1 MSGWDLPQTIEI
13 AGKEYRINA
22 DYRDILQIIDILNDP
37 EMPEPTKLYVSANL
51 FFDDFDQLP
60 KNAYEEAIR
69 QLMLFI
75 NCGEEET
82 DTGPKP
88 KTIDWGQ
95 DRQMIISDINK
106 AAGMEVRAVPFL
118 HWWTF
123 ISYFGAIGEGRLST
137 VVAIREKKRK
147 GKKLDD
153 WEREYYQEHKK
164 EIDFAPKYTAEELA
178 EQERIKKLLGE

>member
-1 MSGWDLPQTIEI
+1 MSGWNLPQKVEVS
-13 AGKEYRINA
+13 GKEYGIHA
-22 DYRDILQIIDILNDP
+22 DYRDILQIIGILNDAQ
-37 EMPEPTKLYVSANL
+37 MPEPTKLYVSANL
-51 FFDDFDQLP
+51 FFEDFDRLP
-60 KNAYEEAIR
+60 PEDYEEAIR

-82 DTGPKP
+82 DSRPHP
-88 KTIDWGQ
+88 KTIDWEQ

-106 AAGMEVRAVPFL
+106 SAGFEVRAVPFL

-137 VVAIREKKRK
+137 VVSIREKKRK

-153 WEREYYQEHKK
+153 WEREYYREHKK
-164 EIDFAPKYTAEELA
+164 EVDFLPRYTPEEIA

>member
-1 MSGWDLPQTIEI
+1 MSGWDLPQTVEI
-13 AGKEYRINA
+13 AGREYKINA
-22 DYRDILQIIDILNDP
+22 DYRDILQIIGILNDP
-37 EMPEPTKLYVSANL
+37 DMPDPTKLYVAANL
-51 FFDDFDQLP
+51 FYDDFDQLP
-60 KNAYEEAIR
+60 REAHEEAIR

-82 DTGPKP
+82 DTKPQP
-88 KTIDWGQ
+88 KTIDWEQ

-106 AAGMEVRAVPFL
+106 TAGMEVRAVSFL

-123 ISYFGAIGEGRLST
+123 VSYFGAIGEGRLST